1 MRVLLITNYRKDN
14 QKSMIR
20 FGNLLSFGDYK
31 NIKITEIFP
40 LPRMVNLCF
49 KSKFKKWAGYIDKY
63 IIFPKKIEG
72 LLKKKS
78 YDLIHIIDHSN
89 SVYLKKISK
98 LTKATKVS
106 TCHDLIAV
114 RTAHDEFDMA
124 PQTSHSG
131 KQLQKWIE
139 KSLNYSDFYVCDS
152 FQTQSDLNNRITKSC
167 GRSKVI
173 HLGVEKFNSTNII
186 NINPTEFCLK
196 SNKYILH
203 VGSDAWYKNRKGVL
217 KSFIF
222 SNEKQ
227 KDVINKL
234 VFVGPS
240 LKSHELDPE
249 IESWRKKNNDKI
261 IVLSD
266 LSEGQLNSL
275 YLSAKLLI
283 FPSYIEGF
291 GWPPMEA
298 IARGCP
304 TIATKTGAIYEIL
317 KDNVIYTD
325 PYNQNSLNN
334 IVYKTLIK
342 TPKKRIINSLPTKE
356 DCVEKYEQL
365 YRDIANPHF

>member
-1 MRVLLITNYRKDN
+1 MKVLLITNYRKDN

-20 FGNLLSFGDYK
+20 FGNLLSLGDYK
-31 NIKITEIFP
+31 NIVITEIFP
-40 LPRMVNLCF
+40 LPRMINLCV
-49 KSKFKKWAGYIDKY
+49 KSNFKKWAGYIDKY
-63 IIFPKKIEG
+63 IIFPRKIEA

-78 YDLIHIIDHSN
+78 YDIIHIIDHSN

-124 PQTSHSG
+124 PQTSNSG
-131 KQLQKWIE
+131 KRLQKWIE
-139 KSLNYSDFYVCDS
+139 KSLNYSDFFACDS
-152 FQTQSDLNNRITKSC
+152 LQTQSDLNNRIPKSC

-173 HLGVEKFNSTNII
+173 HLGIEQFKSTNTV

-203 VGSDAWYKNRKGVL
+203 VGSDSWYKNRKGVI

-222 SNEKQ
+222 SNEKR

-234 VFVGPS
+234 VLVGPS
-240 LKSHELDPE
+240 LKSHELDPK

-266 LSEGQLNSL
+266 LSEGHLNSL
-275 YLSAKLLI
+275 YLNARLLI

-291 GWPPMEA
+291 GWPPMESV
-298 IARGCP
+298 ARGCP
-304 TIATKTGAIYEIL
+304 TISTKTGAIYEIL
-317 KDNVIYTD
+317 KDNVTYAD
-325 PYNQNSLNN
+325 PYDQKKLNDIVFKSLL
-334 IVYKTLIK
+334 KS
-342 TPKKRIINSLPTKE
+342 PKKRIINSLPTKE
-356 DCVEKYEQL
+356 DCVEKYEKL
-365 YRDIANPHF
+365 YRDIAIPNS